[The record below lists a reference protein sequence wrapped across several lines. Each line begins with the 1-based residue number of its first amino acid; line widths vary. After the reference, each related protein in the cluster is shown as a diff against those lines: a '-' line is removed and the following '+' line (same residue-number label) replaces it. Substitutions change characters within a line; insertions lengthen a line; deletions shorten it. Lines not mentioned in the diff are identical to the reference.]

1 MGKRDV
7 TDWTQKGNQN
17 IDKNQ
22 TEDQCSNVHRSRQ
35 ASYLIRPSVLLSS
48 PRKECQK
55 DFSFFVSKLP
65 MPSSSLDT
73 HGSLLRAKHRVGRIL
88 LDYDGFAVL

>member
-1 MGKRDV
+1 MPSSSLDTLLFLSHALHLAPAARMLDV
-7 TDWTQKGNQN
+7 TAFAV
-17 IDKNQ
+17 
-22 TEDQCSNVHRSRQ
+22 CVHAAFR
-35 ASYLIRPSVLLSS
+35 AS
-48 PRKECQK
+48 
-55 DFSFFVSKLP
+55 VSKLP